1 MTYPFRRVVRTSFST
16 GHWLIPCTV
25 NRVLYTLEQS
35 TPSENKKQ
43 QHQQQQQKQ
52 KNGNLFCSILMVL
65 VLYLKKSPY
74 GT

>member
-43 QHQQQQQKQ
+43 KT
-52 KNGNLFCSILMVL
+52 KNNNTTNNNKNKKMVTYSAL
-65 VLYLKKSPY
+65 S
-74 GT
+74 